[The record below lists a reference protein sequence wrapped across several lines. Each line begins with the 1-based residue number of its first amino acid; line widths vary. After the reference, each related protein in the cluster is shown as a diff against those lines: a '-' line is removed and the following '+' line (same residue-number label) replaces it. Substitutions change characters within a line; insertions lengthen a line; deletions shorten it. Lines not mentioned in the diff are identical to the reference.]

1 MEGQLLFEEMRYF
14 TFSFPREKRTRR
26 DTLYNIN
33 LLSHLFTPCH
43 IFRFTKIKVI
53 YTFPTWDITHPAFHL
68 QNLKYPWKNKQI
80 CIKGSVWR
88 WSWQRLRDR
97 ALPIAQ
103 GGSGD
108 NRRVLGNGGFFRLYL
123 RETTE
128 VTKLQLMYIL
138 FNIHYVVL
146 NYSLE
151 TQLILCNSSICNDH
165 IRRGNLLF
173 NFCQLLQLHW
183 NRRFTLVMTFI
194 ANSSS
199 L

>member
-68 QNLKYPWKNKQI
+68 QNLKYPWKNKQM

-138 FNIHYVVL
+138 KCIL
-146 NYSLE
+146 NHKVSFLKF
-151 TQLILCNSSICNDH
+151 TASPNLTLLRSSQFSFRFMSPVNQRNDH
-165 IRRGNLLF
+165 ERLKLF
-173 NFCQLLQLHW
+173 DVTFQSSTRTLH
-183 NRRFTLVMTFI
+183 T
-194 ANSSS
+194 
-199 L
+199 